1 MSIIMLL
8 LHISTLLCI
17 FRQLVVSNLLSYI
30 NMSIQT
36 LVIQFKI
43 SHMFKTQLD
52 THSDTLQA
60 GSAQRQ
66 HSTLRMYIRP
76 PFSTYYKL

>member
-1 MSIIMLL
+1 MSM
-8 LHISTLLCI
+8 
-17 FRQLVVSNLLSYI
+17 
-30 NMSIQT
+30 QT

-66 HSTLRMYIRP
+66 HSTL
-76 PFSTYYKL
+76 